1 MDYHRTMVAC
11 ADHPHFPIDN
21 IFPGYEQRWSLEEDG
36 SDTYRSKSLRLTAD
50 NMYIIL
56 DIA

>member
-1 MDYHRTMVAC
+1 MVAC

-21 IFPGYEQRWSLEEDG
+21 IFPGYEERWSLEEDG
-36 SDTYRSKSLRLTAD
+36 SDTYRSKSLRLIAD

>member
-21 IFPGYEQRWSLEEDG
+21 IFPGYEERWSLEEDG
-36 SDTYRSKSLRLTAD
+36 SYTYCCKFMHLAAD